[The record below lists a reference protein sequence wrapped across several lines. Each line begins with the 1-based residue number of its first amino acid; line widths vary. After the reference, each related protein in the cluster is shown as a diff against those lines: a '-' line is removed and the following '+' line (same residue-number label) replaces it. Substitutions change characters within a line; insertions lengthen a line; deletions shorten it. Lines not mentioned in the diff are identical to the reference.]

1 MKNLTIAQG
10 LKEKNK
16 LATKLSNLWKRLN
29 ENNSVHAESI
39 RDYEPDLL
47 MTEINDTCNA
57 LILLKTAI
65 HQASNEVRDK
75 IFRLSELK
83 SKLVQLRAL
92 PCKHGMIK
100 DRYNEHYI
108 EMDSYFKKNEIDGF
122 TEALELEIEK
132 IQEELDTYNHTTK
145 LSV

>member
-29 ENNSVHAESI
+29 ENNSIHGESI

-57 LILLKTAI
+57 LILLKTSI
-65 HQASNEVRDK
+65 HQASNEVRYK

-83 SKLVQLRAL
+83 SKLLQLKAL
-92 PCKHGMIK
+92 PCKHGMVR
-100 DRYNEHYI
+100 DRYTDDYI
-108 EMDSYFKKNEIDGF
+108 EMDSYFRKNEIDGF
-122 TEALELEIEK
+122 IEETELEIEK

>member
-16 LATKLSNLWKRLN
+16 LATKLSTLWSRLN
-29 ENNSVHAESI
+29 ENNSVHSETG

-47 MTEINDTCNA
+47 MTEINDTCNN
-57 LILLKTAI
+57 LVLLKTAI
-65 HQASNEVRDK
+65 HQASNDVRHK
-75 IFRLSELK
+75 IFTLSELK
-83 SKLVQLRAL
+83 NKLLRLKEL
-92 PCKHGMIK
+92 PTKNGMVR
-100 DRYNEHYI
+100 DRYSDVYI
-108 EMDSYFKKNEIDGF
+108 EMHSYFKKNEIDGF
-122 TEALELEIEK
+122 IEETELEIEK